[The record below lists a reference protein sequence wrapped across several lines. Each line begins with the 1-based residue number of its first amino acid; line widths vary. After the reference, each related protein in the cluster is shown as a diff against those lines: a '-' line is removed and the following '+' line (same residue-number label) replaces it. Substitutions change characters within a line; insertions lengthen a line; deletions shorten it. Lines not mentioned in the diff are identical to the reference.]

1 MRSAL
6 FSITVAGALMTAAMP
21 GNAADYGMPTD
32 VAQTARA
39 HCTRTFDT
47 LSGQD
52 RCMQNEGRAFNR
64 LNGLDQAESV
74 RFSVADEERKA
85 RIRNESGYRDPPGA
99 RPLH

>member
-1 MRSAL
+1 MRSAW
-6 FSITVAGALMTAAMP
+6 FSIAVAGALMTAAMP
-21 GNAADYGMPTD
+21 GNAADYGMPSD
-32 VAQTARA
+32 VAQTART
-39 HCTRTFDT
+39 HCAKTFET

-52 RCMQNEGRAFNR
+52 RCMQDEGRAFNR

-85 RIRNESGYRDPPGA
+85 RIRNESAYRDPPGT